1 MKRIIR
7 ILIMILIGFA
17 IWFLCIYFVQALK
30 AHQVKRVR
38 MQFAFQ
44 SGKISERE
52 YNQFLETHKFINTL
66 LSPKYV
72 FSVD

>member
-7 ILIMILIGFA
+7 ILIMILIGLA
-17 IWFLCIYFVQALK
+17 IWFLCIYFFHALK
-30 AHQVKRVR
+30 AHQVKQVT
-38 MQFAFQ
+38 MMFAFQ

-52 YNQFLETHKFINTL
+52 YNQYLENHKFINTL
-66 LSPKYV
+66 LNPKYV